1 MTLTRASYGYKD
13 PSVGL
18 ALVENSTTLLLA

>member
-1 MTLTRASYGYKD
+1 MTLTRASCGYKD

-18 ALVENSTTLLLA
+18 ALVENSTAISLA